1 MNKYKKLAYETKM
14 FFKGTFVSKIILI
27 LVIPL
32 CTLFL
37 SQEDFQNAMTLQNT
51 VELTALLFTVGITE
65 GFFKSDLDK
74 NADRKMLYS
83 TGLIFCVVSLAAS
96 MFSLLLIW
104 CIREFRPYIL
114 YAAVYSFVSTIRT
127 FIQCNVKIKK
137 LDKLYMIDNVFN
149 AVILL
154 IMIFLGVGFFKG
166 GIKAYYISM
175 IISCF
180 VSIIFLNFSGNMR
193 HDFSMRSVNFNV
205 VKPVLRYSF
214 SLLPVFMFWPT
225 LMLTD
230 QLILKILISEEGNAV
245 FIASYTIPGL
255 ILYMTTMFFRS
266 FQTTGG
272 EDLTHE
278 ERKKYSIKT
287 FDIYSA
293 VIFTVAAVILF
304 LIRILDKLIAPA
316 LAYADTYQFSALL
329 TGAAVMQS
337 LCILIGSIY
346 ADTNNNKRLAST
358 SVLTVIMNFFLNILF
373 ILLFKAKGAAIGT
386 LVSLTICVVIRTLE
400 TQSIAKFKLNWTN
413 IEFNFVIL
421 LGMMLVIL
429 FKLKYMGIFLLIGM
443 LIIIFR
449 NIKLLKKAYALI
461 NLADPKKSI
470 IKDAE

>member
-14 FFKGTFVSKIILI
+14 FFKGTFVSKIIMI
-27 LVIPL
+27 IVVPL
-32 CTLFL
+32 CTIFL

-51 VELTALLFTVGITE
+51 VELMALLFTAGITE

-83 TGLIFCVVSLAAS
+83 TGLVFCVFSLFAS
-96 MFSLLLIW
+96 MLSLSLIW
-104 CIREFRPYIL
+104 CIKEFRPYIFH
-114 YAAVYSFVSTIRT
+114 AAVYSFVSTIRT
-127 FIQCNVKIKK
+127 FIQCNVKIKR
-137 LDKLYMIDNVFN
+137 LDKLYTLDNILS
-149 AVILL
+149 AVITL
-154 IMIFLGVGFFKG
+154 IMIFLGVGGFKG
-166 GIKAYYISM
+166 GIKAYYIA
-175 IISCF
+175 ITVSCI
-180 VSIIFLNFSGNMR
+180 VSIIFLNISGNMKK
-193 HDFSMRSVNFNV
+193 DFSLRSVNFRAIR
-205 VKPVLRYSF
+205 PVLKYSS

-255 ILYMTTMFFRS
+255 ILYMTTLFFRS

-272 EDLTHE
+272 ENLTHE

-293 VIFTVAAVILF
+293 VIFSFAAVILF
-304 LIRILDKLIAPA
+304 LIRILDKLVAPTE
-316 LAYADTYQFSALL
+316 AYADTYQFSALL
-329 TGAAVMQS
+329 TGAAVMQG

-346 ADTNNNKRLAST
+346 ADTNNIKRLAST

-373 ILLFKAKGAAIGT
+373 ILMFKAKGAAIGT

-400 TQSIAKFKLNWTN
+400 TQSIAKFKLNWEN

-421 LGMMLVIL
+421 FGMMAVIL
-429 FKLKYMGIFLLIGM
+429 LKLKYMGIFLLAGM

-449 NIKLLKKAYALI
+449 NFSLLKKAYALI

-470 IKDAE
+470 IKDPE

>member
-14 FFKGTFVSKIILI
+14 FFKGTFVSKIIMI

-32 CTLFL
+32 CTIFL

-51 VELTALLFTVGITE
+51 VELTALLFTAGITE
-65 GFFKSDLDK
+65 GFFKSDFDK

-83 TGLIFCVVSLAAS
+83 TGLIFCVVSLTFS
-96 MFSLLLIW
+96 MFSLVLIW
-104 CIREFRPYIL
+104 CIKEFRPYIL
-114 YAAVYSFVSTIRT
+114 YAAVYSFISTIRT

-137 LDKLYMIDNVFN
+137 LDKLYMIDNVFS

-154 IMIFLGVGFFKG
+154 VMIFLCVGCFKG

-175 IISCF
+175 IISCL
-180 VSIIFLNFSGNMR
+180 VSVLFLNFSGNMR
-193 HDFSMRSVNFNV
+193 HDFSVRSVDFKAI
-205 VKPVLRYSF
+205 KPLLNYSF

-255 ILYMTTMFFRS
+255 ILYMTTLFFRS

-293 VIFTVAAVILF
+293 VIFTIASVILF
-304 LIRILDKLIAPA
+304 LIRILDKLVAPSS
-316 LAYADTYQFSALL
+316 AYADTYQFSALL

-421 LGMMLVIL
+421 LGMMLVISL
-429 FKLKYMGIFLLIGM
+429 KLKYMGIFLLIGM
-443 LIIIFR
+443 VIIIFR
-449 NIKLLKKAYALI
+449 NLKLLKKAYALI

-470 IKDAE
+470 IKDTE

>member
-14 FFKGTFVSKIILI
+14 FFKGTFVSKILMI

-32 CTLFL
+32 CTIFL

-51 VELTALLFTVGITE
+51 VELTALFFTFGITE

-96 MFSLLLIW
+96 MISLLLIW
-104 CIREFRPYIL
+104 CIKEFRPYIL

-137 LDKLYMIDNVFN
+137 LDKLYMMDNIFS

-154 IMIFLGVGFFKG
+154 VMIFIGAGCLKG
-166 GIKAYYISM
+166 GIKAYYTAM
-175 IISCF
+175 IVSCL
-180 VSIIFLNFSGNMR
+180 VSVLFLNFSGNMR

-205 VKPVLRYSF
+205 IKPVLRYSF

-255 ILYMTTMFFRS
+255 ILYMTTLFFRS

-293 VIFTVAAVILF
+293 SLFTIAAVILF
-304 LIRILDKLIAPA
+304 LIKILDKLVAPA
-316 LAYADTYQFSALL
+316 SDYADTYQFSAIL

-346 ADTNNNKRLAST
+346 ADTNNSKRLAST

-373 ILLFKAKGAAIGT
+373 ILWFKAKGAAIGT

-400 TQSIAKFKLNWTN
+400 TQSIAKFKLNWKN

-429 FKLKYMGIFLLIGM
+429 LKLKYMGIFLFIGM
-443 LIIIFR
+443 MIIIFR
-449 NIKLLKKAYALI
+449 NFSLLKKAYALI

-470 IKDAE
+470 IRDK

>member
-14 FFKGTFVSKIILI
+14 FFKGTFVSKIIMI

-32 CTLFL
+32 CTIIL

-51 VELTALLFTVGITE
+51 VELTALLFTAGITE
-65 GFFKSDLDK
+65 GFFKSDFDK

-83 TGLIFCVVSLAAS
+83 TGLIFCVVSLTFS
-96 MFSLLLIW
+96 MLSLVLIW
-104 CIREFRPYIL
+104 CIKEFRPYIL
-114 YAAVYSFVSTIRT
+114 YAAVYSFISTIRT

-137 LDKLYMIDNVFN
+137 LDKLYMIDNVFS

-154 IMIFLGVGFFKG
+154 VMIFLFVGCFKG

-180 VSIIFLNFSGNMR
+180 VSVLFLNFSGNMR
-193 HDFSMRSVNFNV
+193 HDFSVRSVDFKAI
-205 VKPVLRYSF
+205 KPLLRYSF

-255 ILYMTTMFFRS
+255 ILYMTTLFFRS

-272 EDLTHE
+272 ENLTHE

-293 VIFTVAAVILF
+293 VIFTMAAVILF
-304 LIRILDKLIAPA
+304 LIRILDKLVAPSS
-316 LAYADTYQFSALL
+316 AYADTYQFSALL

-421 LGMMLVIL
+421 LGMMLVISL
-429 FKLKYMGIFLLIGM
+429 KLKYMGIFLLIGM
-443 LIIIFR
+443 VIIIFR
-449 NIKLLKKAYALI
+449 NLKLLKKAYALI

-470 IKDAE
+470 IKDTE